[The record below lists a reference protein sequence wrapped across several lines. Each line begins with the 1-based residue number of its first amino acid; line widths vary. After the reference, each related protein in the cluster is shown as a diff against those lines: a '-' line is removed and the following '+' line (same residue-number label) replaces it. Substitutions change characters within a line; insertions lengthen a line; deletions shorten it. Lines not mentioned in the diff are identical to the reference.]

1 MAGATKRGWDTMR
14 RLLIV
19 GLMATCALVGTSA
32 VASAQTHRDGMP
44 PTYQTPPTY
53 GPNTQLCTDSSP
65 GVEVCGI
72 SVTRS
77 DLAYTG
83 SSSNTGLYAGIGVA
97 VLLAGAALVVVTS
110 RRRLA
115 PARR

>member
-1 MAGATKRGWDTMR
+1 M
-14 RLLIV
+14 II
-19 GLMATCALVGTSA
+19 GLMAACALVGTSA
-32 VASAQTHRDGMP
+32 LASAQTHRDV
-44 PTYQTPPTY
+44 TPPTY
-53 GPNTQLCTDSSP
+53 GPNTQLCTDSAP
-65 GVEVCGI
+65 DVEVCGI
-72 SVTRS
+72 SVTRQ
-77 DLAYTG
+77 DELPFTG